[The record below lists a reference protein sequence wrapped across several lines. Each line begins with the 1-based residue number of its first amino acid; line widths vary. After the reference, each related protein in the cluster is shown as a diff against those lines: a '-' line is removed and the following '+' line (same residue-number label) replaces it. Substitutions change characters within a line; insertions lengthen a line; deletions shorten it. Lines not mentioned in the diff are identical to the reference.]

1 MKEEEITATRPS
13 DNCWADALTFEDFR
27 NQNGMTYWW
36 ASDVCLMLGYKDV
49 ESFVGVIQKV
59 TRAFTSLDIDPFAN
73 IVRVEREDGRADYKL
88 SRFACYL
95 AAQNGNPR
103 KPEVARMQA
112 YFAAQVRQMEALKT
126 SDAIE
131 RLVIRKDLIDGNKG
145 LADAAH
151 EAGVTNYARFMNRGF
166 IGMYN
171 MMNFQLAQRRGVDA
185 SKLYDTMGRAEL
197 AANLFRVTQTEA
209 RIRANGIKGQT
220 AAEMAHQMVGCDV
233 RRMVVENT
241 MRTPEELPQEQPLPE
256 ARKALKQEYRDMKR
270 IDTYGAHKAD

>member
-1 MKEEEITATRPS
+1 MKEGVITAQANSRS
-13 DNCWADALTFEDFR
+13 GGLTFEDFR

-49 ESFVGVIQKV
+49 EAFSGVIQKV
-59 TRAFTSLDIDPFAN
+59 TRAFTSLDIDPFTN
-73 IVRVEREDGRADYKL
+73 IMWAEREGGKVDYKL

-112 YFAAQVRQMEALKT
+112 YFAAQVRQMECLKT
-126 SDAIE
+126 GDAIE

-145 LADAAH
+145 LADAAQG
-151 EAGVTNYARFMNRGF
+151 AGVTDYARFMNRGF

-171 MMNFQLAQRRGVDA
+171 MANIQLAKRRGVDT

-220 AAEMAHQMVGCDV
+220 AAEMAHQAVGHEV

-270 IDTYGAHKAD
+270 IDKQK